1 MKKKFF
7 KNLFE
12 KENNLQM
19 YSINEF
25 NVFRDIISFSKVE
38 VYKEMKSIL
47 NNIDR
52 NIDRQMAETV
62 EKYHIVMSL
71 KAQTEEISSHLTG
84 AEEEIDVVIRDSKE
98 ANIIARYSEKM
109 LYKLLEIGFASSDRE
124 LEKKAMTVT
133 YSKRIMM
140 KLDNIAK
147 KDPAFIDE
155 YYRDDIEEC
164 REEGEF
170 KDMEEAEEVKFER
183 FNDNDHSNIEH
194 SSMESSDEYYRDDIE
209 ECREEGEFKDM
220 EEAEEVKFERFN
232 DNDHSNIEHSSM
244 ESSDV
249 ENSHIETTDIEEANM
264 EEIKEDL
271 EEIIDEIEG
280 SCGVADNAD
289 DSDDVEFAGEL
300 KINIYGEDDDS
311 VSDKNN
317 TSGVDEGG
325 IDMIDEKYSKE
336 AYDLFVKGDDHEVAE
351 EKKNLGEEEYDVI
364 IRESTD
370 MTLRDNKDKE
380 KVGEEAY
387 EELIKGRKI
396 KEVEENEY

>member
-38 VYKEMKSIL
+38 VYKEMRSIL
-47 NNIDR
+47 SDIDK

-62 EKYHIVMSL
+62 EKYHIVMGL

-140 KLDNIAK
+140 KLDNIAQ
-147 KDPAFIDE
+147 KDSSFLDE
-155 YYRDDIEEC
+155 YYKDDIEEC

-183 FNDNDHSNIEH
+183 FNDI
-194 SSMESSDEYYRDDIE
+194 SD
-209 ECREEGEFKDM
+209 
-220 EEAEEVKFERFN
+220 
-232 DNDHSNIEHSSM
+232 
-244 ESSDV
+244 SDV
-249 ENSHIETTDIEEANM
+249 ENSKIEDSHIETTEIEEANV

-280 SCGVADNAD
+280 SCGAADNAD
-289 DSDDVEFAGEL
+289 DSDDVESTGEL

-336 AYDLFVKGDDHEVAE
+336 AYDLFVKCDDHEVGE

-396 KEVEENEY
+396 KEVEEDEY

>member
-47 NNIDR
+47 SDIDK

-147 KDPAFIDE
+147 KDSAFLEE
-155 YYRDDIEEC
+155 YYKDDI
-164 REEGEF
+164 
-170 KDMEEAEEVKFER
+170 A
-183 FNDNDHSNIEH
+183 
-194 SSMESSDEYYRDDIE
+194 

-280 SCGVADNAD
+280 SCGAADNAD

-325 IDMIDEKYSKE
+325 IDMIDKKYSKE

-396 KEVEENEY
+396 KEVEEDEY

>member
-38 VYKEMKSIL
+38 VYKEMKLIL

-147 KDPAFIDE
+147 KDPAFI
-155 YYRDDIEEC
+155 
-164 REEGEF
+164 
-170 KDMEEAEEVKFER
+170 
-183 FNDNDHSNIEH
+183 
-194 SSMESSDEYYRDDIE
+194 DEYYRDDIE

-364 IRESTD
+364 IRESAD
-370 MTLRDNKDKE
+370 MVLRDNKDKE

-396 KEVEENEY
+396 KEVEEDEY

>member
-47 NNIDR
+47 SDIDK

-183 FNDNDHSNIEH
+183 FNDIAD
-194 SSMESSDEYYRDDIE
+194 
-209 ECREEGEFKDM
+209 
-220 EEAEEVKFERFN
+220 
-232 DNDHSNIEHSSM
+232 
-244 ESSDV
+244 SDV
-249 ENSHIETTDIEEANM
+249 ENSADNYA
-264 EEIKEDL
+264 
-271 EEIIDEIEG
+271 
-280 SCGVADNAD
+280 ADNAD

-370 MTLRDNKDKE
+370 MVLRDNKDKE

-396 KEVEENEY
+396 KEVEEDEY

>member
-7 KNLFE
+7 KSLFE

-38 VYKEMKSIL
+38 VYKEMRSIL
-47 NNIDR
+47 NNIDK

-147 KDPAFIDE
+147 KDPAFLEE
-155 YYRDDIEEC
+155 YYKDDI
-164 REEGEF
+164 
-170 KDMEEAEEVKFER
+170 A
-183 FNDNDHSNIEH
+183 
-194 SSMESSDEYYRDDIE
+194 

-280 SCGVADNAD
+280 SCGAADNAD

-396 KEVEENEY
+396 KEVEEDEY

>member
-47 NNIDR
+47 SDIDK

-147 KDPAFIDE
+147 KDSAFLEE
-155 YYRDDIEEC
+155 YYKDDI
-164 REEGEF
+164 
-170 KDMEEAEEVKFER
+170 A
-183 FNDNDHSNIEH
+183 
-194 SSMESSDEYYRDDIE
+194 

-280 SCGVADNAD
+280 SCGAADNAD

-317 TSGVDEGG
+317 TSEVDEGG

>member
-25 NVFRDIISFSKVE
+25 NVFRDIISFSKIE

-47 NNIDR
+47 NDIDK

-183 FNDNDHSNIEH
+183 FNDIAD
-194 SSMESSDEYYRDDIE
+194 
-209 ECREEGEFKDM
+209 
-220 EEAEEVKFERFN
+220 
-232 DNDHSNIEHSSM
+232 
-244 ESSDV
+244 SDV
-249 ENSHIETTDIEEANM
+249 ENSTNNYA
-264 EEIKEDL
+264 
-271 EEIIDEIEG
+271 
-280 SCGVADNAD
+280 ADNAD
-289 DSDDVEFAGEL
+289 DSDDVEFTGEL

>member
-38 VYKEMKSIL
+38 VYKEMRSIL
-47 NNIDR
+47 SDIDK

-62 EKYHIVMSL
+62 EKYHIVMGL

-84 AEEEIDVVIRDSKE
+84 AEEEIDVLIRDSKE

-133 YSKRIMM
+133 YSKRVMM
-140 KLDNIAK
+140 KLDNIAQ
-147 KDPAFIDE
+147 KDPSFLDE

-183 FNDNDHSNIEH
+183 FNDI
-194 SSMESSDEYYRDDIE
+194 SD
-209 ECREEGEFKDM
+209 
-220 EEAEEVKFERFN
+220 
-232 DNDHSNIEHSSM
+232 
-244 ESSDV
+244 SDV
-249 ENSHIETTDIEEANM
+249 ENSKIEDSHIETTEIEEANV

-280 SCGVADNAD
+280 SCGAADNAD
-289 DSDDVEFAGEL
+289 DSDDVESTGEL

-336 AYDLFVKGDDHEVAE
+336 AYDLFVKGDDHEVGE

-396 KEVEENEY
+396 KEVEEDEY

>member
-38 VYKEMKSIL
+38 VYKEMRTIL
-47 NNIDR
+47 SDIDK

-124 LEKKAMTVT
+124 LERKAMTVT
-133 YSKRIMM
+133 YSKRVMM
-140 KLDNIAK
+140 KLDNIAQ
-147 KDPAFIDE
+147 KDPSFLDE

-183 FNDNDHSNIEH
+183 FNDIAD
-194 SSMESSDEYYRDDIE
+194 
-209 ECREEGEFKDM
+209 
-220 EEAEEVKFERFN
+220 
-232 DNDHSNIEHSSM
+232 
-244 ESSDV
+244 SDV
-249 ENSHIETTDIEEANM
+249 ENSKIEDSHIETTEIEEANV

-280 SCGVADNAD
+280 SCGAADNAD
-289 DSDDVEFAGEL
+289 DSDDVESTGEL

-336 AYDLFVKGDDHEVAE
+336 AYDLFVKCDDHEVGE

-396 KEVEENEY
+396 KEVEEDEY

>member
-25 NVFRDIISFSKVE
+25 NVFRDIISFSKIE

-47 NNIDR
+47 SDIDK

-62 EKYHIVMSL
+62 EKYHIVMGL
-71 KAQTEEISSHLTG
+71 KAQTEEINLHLIG
-84 AEEEIDVVIRDSKE
+84 AEEEIDVIISNSKE

-109 LYKLLEIGFASSDRE
+109 LHKLLEIGFASSDRE
-124 LEKKAMTVT
+124 LERKAMTVT

-170 KDMEEAEEVKFER
+170 KDLEEAEEVKFKR
-183 FNDNDHSNIEH
+183 FNDIDHSNIE
-194 SSMESSDEYYRDDIE
+194 Y
-209 ECREEGEFKDM
+209 F
-220 EEAEEVKFERFN
+220 
-232 DNDHSNIEHSSM
+232 SM

-249 ENSHIETTDIEEANM
+249 ENSHVETTDIEETNE
-264 EEIKEDL
+264 EEIQEDL
-271 EEIIDEIEG
+271 EEIIDDIER
-280 SCGVADNAD
+280 SCSRCDKNIDENDSIKNSISNDSNYKADNAD
-289 DSDDVEFAGEL
+289 ESDDVEFAGEL
-300 KINIYGEDDDS
+300 KINIYGEDDES

-370 MTLRDNKDKE
+370 MVLRDNKDKE

-396 KEVEENEY
+396 KEVEEDEY

>member
-25 NVFRDIISFSKVE
+25 NVFRDIISFSKIE
-38 VYKEMKSIL
+38 VYKEMRSIL
-47 NNIDR
+47 SDIDK

-62 EKYHIVMSL
+62 EKYHIVMGL

-124 LEKKAMTVT
+124 LERKAMTVT

-140 KLDNIAK
+140 KLDNIAQ
-147 KDPAFIDE
+147 KDPSFLDE

-183 FNDNDHSNIEH
+183 FNDI
-194 SSMESSDEYYRDDIE
+194 SD
-209 ECREEGEFKDM
+209 
-220 EEAEEVKFERFN
+220 
-232 DNDHSNIEHSSM
+232 
-244 ESSDV
+244 SDV
-249 ENSHIETTDIEEANM
+249 ENSKIEDSHIETTEIEEANV

-280 SCGVADNAD
+280 SCGAADNAD
-289 DSDDVEFAGEL
+289 DSDDVEFTGEL

-336 AYDLFVKGDDHEVAE
+336 AYDLFVKCDDHEVGE

-396 KEVEENEY
+396 KEVEEDEY

>member
-38 VYKEMKSIL
+38 VYKEMRSIL
-47 NNIDR
+47 NDIEK

-62 EKYHIVMSL
+62 EKYHIVMGL
-71 KAQTEEISSHLTG
+71 KSQTEEISSHLTG

-147 KDPAFIDE
+147 KDSAFLDE
-155 YYRDDIEEC
+155 YY
-164 REEGEF
+164 
-170 KDMEEAEEVKFER
+170 K
-183 FNDNDHSNIEH
+183 
-194 SSMESSDEYYRDDIE
+194 DDIE

-280 SCGVADNAD
+280 SCGAADNAD

>member
-1 MKKKFF
+1 
-7 KNLFE
+7 
-12 KENNLQM
+12 M

-25 NVFRDIISFSKVE
+25 NVFRDIISFSKIE
-38 VYKEMKSIL
+38 VYKEIKLIL
-47 NNIDR
+47 NDIDK

-133 YSKRIMM
+133 YSKRVMM

-147 KDPAFIDE
+147 KDPAFLEE
-155 YYRDDIEEC
+155 YYKDDI
-164 REEGEF
+164 
-170 KDMEEAEEVKFER
+170 A
-183 FNDNDHSNIEH
+183 
-194 SSMESSDEYYRDDIE
+194 

-249 ENSHIETTDIEEANM
+249 ENSHVETTDIEEANM

-280 SCGVADNAD
+280 SCGAADNAD

-396 KEVEENEY
+396 KEVEEDEY

>member
-38 VYKEMKSIL
+38 VYKEMKLIL
-47 NNIDR
+47 NDIDK

-140 KLDNIAK
+140 KLDNIAQ
-147 KDPAFIDE
+147 KDPSFLDE
-155 YYRDDIEEC
+155 YYKDDIAEC

-170 KDMEEAEEVKFER
+170 KDMEESEEVKFER
-183 FNDNDHSNIEH
+183 FNDIAD
-194 SSMESSDEYYRDDIE
+194 
-209 ECREEGEFKDM
+209 
-220 EEAEEVKFERFN
+220 
-232 DNDHSNIEHSSM
+232 
-244 ESSDV
+244 SDV
-249 ENSHIETTDIEEANM
+249 ENSTNNYA
-264 EEIKEDL
+264 
-271 EEIIDEIEG
+271 
-280 SCGVADNAD
+280 ADNAD
-289 DSDDVEFAGEL
+289 DSDDVEFTGEL

-370 MTLRDNKDKE
+370 MALRGNKDKE

>member
-47 NNIDR
+47 NDIDK

-147 KDPAFIDE
+147 KDSAFLEE
-155 YYRDDIEEC
+155 YYKDDI
-164 REEGEF
+164 
-170 KDMEEAEEVKFER
+170 A
-183 FNDNDHSNIEH
+183 
-194 SSMESSDEYYRDDIE
+194 

-264 EEIKEDL
+264 EEIKEDI

-280 SCGVADNAD
+280 SCGAADNAD

-317 TSGVDEGG
+317 TSEVDEGG

>member
-1 MKKKFF
+1 
-7 KNLFE
+7 
-12 KENNLQM
+12 
-19 YSINEF
+19 
-25 NVFRDIISFSKVE
+25 
-38 VYKEMKSIL
+38 
-47 NNIDR
+47 
-52 NIDRQMAETV
+52 
-62 EKYHIVMSL
+62 
-71 KAQTEEISSHLTG
+71 
-84 AEEEIDVVIRDSKE
+84 
-98 ANIIARYSEKM
+98 
-109 LYKLLEIGFASSDRE
+109 
-124 LEKKAMTVT
+124 
-133 YSKRIMM
+133 
-140 KLDNIAK
+140 
-147 KDPAFIDE
+147 
-155 YYRDDIEEC
+155 
-164 REEGEF
+164 
-170 KDMEEAEEVKFER
+170 MEEAEEVKFER
-183 FNDNDHSNIEH
+183 FNDIDN
-194 SSMESSDEYYRDDIE
+194 SS
-209 ECREEGEFKDM
+209 
-220 EEAEEVKFERFN
+220 
-232 DNDHSNIEHSSM
+232 IEHSSM

-280 SCGVADNAD
+280 SCGAADNAD

-396 KEVEENEY
+396 KEVEEDEY

>member
-25 NVFRDIISFSKVE
+25 NVFRDIISFSKIE
-38 VYKEMKSIL
+38 VYKEMKLIL
-47 NNIDR
+47 NDIDK

-133 YSKRIMM
+133 YSKRVMM
-140 KLDNIAK
+140 KLDNIAQ
-147 KDPAFIDE
+147 KDPSFLDE

-183 FNDNDHSNIEH
+183 FNDIAD
-194 SSMESSDEYYRDDIE
+194 
-209 ECREEGEFKDM
+209 
-220 EEAEEVKFERFN
+220 
-232 DNDHSNIEHSSM
+232 
-244 ESSDV
+244 SDV
-249 ENSHIETTDIEEANM
+249 ENSKIEDSHIETTEIEEANV

-280 SCGVADNAD
+280 SCGAADNAD
-289 DSDDVEFAGEL
+289 DSDDVEFTGEL

-336 AYDLFVKGDDHEVAE
+336 AYDLFVKGDDHEVGE

-370 MTLRDNKDKE
+370 MTLRDNKE

-396 KEVEENEY
+396 KEVEEDEY

>member
-25 NVFRDIISFSKVE
+25 NVFRDIISFSKIE
-38 VYKEMKSIL
+38 VYKEIKLIL
-47 NNIDR
+47 NDIDK

-147 KDPAFIDE
+147 KDPAFLEE
-155 YYRDDIEEC
+155 YYKDDI
-164 REEGEF
+164 
-170 KDMEEAEEVKFER
+170 A
-183 FNDNDHSNIEH
+183 
-194 SSMESSDEYYRDDIE
+194 

-280 SCGVADNAD
+280 SCGAADNAD
-289 DSDDVEFAGEL
+289 DSDDVEFTGEL

-396 KEVEENEY
+396 KEVEEDEY

>member
-38 VYKEMKSIL
+38 VYKEMKLIL
-47 NNIDR
+47 NDIDK

-71 KAQTEEISSHLTG
+71 KAQTEEISAHLTG

-147 KDPAFIDE
+147 KDPAFLEE
-155 YYRDDIEEC
+155 YYKDDI
-164 REEGEF
+164 
-170 KDMEEAEEVKFER
+170 A
-183 FNDNDHSNIEH
+183 
-194 SSMESSDEYYRDDIE
+194 

-280 SCGVADNAD
+280 SCGAADNAD

-396 KEVEENEY
+396 KEVEEDEY

>member
-38 VYKEMKSIL
+38 VYKEMRAIL
-47 NNIDR
+47 SDIDK

-62 EKYHIVMSL
+62 EKYHIVMGL

-140 KLDNIAK
+140 KLDNIAQ
-147 KDPAFIDE
+147 KDPAFLDE

-183 FNDNDHSNIEH
+183 FNDIAD
-194 SSMESSDEYYRDDIE
+194 
-209 ECREEGEFKDM
+209 
-220 EEAEEVKFERFN
+220 
-232 DNDHSNIEHSSM
+232 
-244 ESSDV
+244 SDV
-249 ENSHIETTDIEEANM
+249 ENSKIEDSHIETTEIEEANV

-280 SCGVADNAD
+280 SCGAADNAD

-336 AYDLFVKGDDHEVAE
+336 AYDLFVKCDDHEVGE

-396 KEVEENEY
+396 KEVEEDEY

>member
-25 NVFRDIISFSKVE
+25 NVFRDIISFSKIE
-38 VYKEMKSIL
+38 VYKEMKLIL
-47 NNIDR
+47 NDIDK

-62 EKYHIVMSL
+62 EKYHIVMGL

-124 LEKKAMTVT
+124 LERKAMTVT
-133 YSKRIMM
+133 YSKRVMM
-140 KLDNIAK
+140 KLDNIAQ
-147 KDPAFIDE
+147 KDPSFLDE

-183 FNDNDHSNIEH
+183 FNDIAD
-194 SSMESSDEYYRDDIE
+194 
-209 ECREEGEFKDM
+209 
-220 EEAEEVKFERFN
+220 
-232 DNDHSNIEHSSM
+232 
-244 ESSDV
+244 SDV
-249 ENSHIETTDIEEANM
+249 ENSKIEDSHIETTEIEEANV

-280 SCGVADNAD
+280 SCGAADNTD
-289 DSDDVEFAGEL
+289 DSDDVEFTGEL

-336 AYDLFVKGDDHEVAE
+336 AYDLFVKCDDHEVGE

-396 KEVEENEY
+396 KEVEEDEY

>member
-194 SSMESSDEYYRDDIE
+194 SSMESSD
-209 ECREEGEFKDM
+209 
-220 EEAEEVKFERFN
+220 
-232 DNDHSNIEHSSM
+232 
-244 ESSDV
+244 V

-364 IRESTD
+364 IRESAD

-396 KEVEENEY
+396 KEVEEDEY

>member
-47 NNIDR
+47 NDIDKNIDR
-52 NIDRQMAETV
+52 HMAETV

-147 KDPAFIDE
+147 KDSAFLDE
-155 YYRDDIEEC
+155 YYKDDIAEC
-164 REEGEF
+164 REDGEF

-183 FNDNDHSNIEH
+183 FNDNDNSNIE
-194 SSMESSDEYYRDDIE
+194 Y
-209 ECREEGEFKDM
+209 
-220 EEAEEVKFERFN
+220 
-232 DNDHSNIEHSSM
+232 SSM

-249 ENSHIETTDIEEANM
+249 ENSHVETTDIEEANM

-280 SCGVADNAD
+280 SCGAADNAD

-396 KEVEENEY
+396 KEVEEDEY

>member
-47 NNIDR
+47 SDIDK

-84 AEEEIDVVIRDSKE
+84 AEEEIDVVITDSKE

-124 LEKKAMTVT
+124 LERKAMTVT

-155 YYRDDIEEC
+155 YYKDDI
-164 REEGEF
+164 
-170 KDMEEAEEVKFER
+170 A
-183 FNDNDHSNIEH
+183 
-194 SSMESSDEYYRDDIE
+194 

-280 SCGVADNAD
+280 SCGAADNAD

-336 AYDLFVKGDDHEVAE
+336 AYDLFVKGDDHEVTE

-396 KEVEENEY
+396 KEVEEDEY

>member
-25 NVFRDIISFSKVE
+25 NVFRDIISFSKIE
-38 VYKEMKSIL
+38 VYKEMKLIL
-47 NNIDR
+47 NDIDK

-140 KLDNIAK
+140 KLDNIAQ
-147 KDPAFIDE
+147 KDSSFLDE
-155 YYRDDIEEC
+155 YYKDDIEEC

-183 FNDNDHSNIEH
+183 FNDI
-194 SSMESSDEYYRDDIE
+194 SD
-209 ECREEGEFKDM
+209 
-220 EEAEEVKFERFN
+220 
-232 DNDHSNIEHSSM
+232 
-244 ESSDV
+244 SDV
-249 ENSHIETTDIEEANM
+249 ENSKIEDSHIETTEIEEANV

-280 SCGVADNAD
+280 SCGAADNAD
-289 DSDDVEFAGEL
+289 DSDDVESTGEL

-336 AYDLFVKGDDHEVAE
+336 AYDLFVKCDDHEVGE

-396 KEVEENEY
+396 KEVEEDEY

>member
-25 NVFRDIISFSKVE
+25 NVFRDIISFSKIE

-47 NNIDR
+47 NDIDK

-155 YYRDDIEEC
+155 YYKDDIEEC
-164 REEGEF
+164 REDGEF

-183 FNDNDHSNIEH
+183 FNDIAD
-194 SSMESSDEYYRDDIE
+194 
-209 ECREEGEFKDM
+209 
-220 EEAEEVKFERFN
+220 
-232 DNDHSNIEHSSM
+232 
-244 ESSDV
+244 SDV
-249 ENSHIETTDIEEANM
+249 ENSTNNYA
-264 EEIKEDL
+264 
-271 EEIIDEIEG
+271 
-280 SCGVADNAD
+280 ADNAD
-289 DSDDVEFAGEL
+289 DSDDVEFTGEL
-300 KINIYGEDDDS
+300 KINIYGKDDDS

-364 IRESTD
+364 IRESAD
-370 MTLRDNKDKE
+370 MVLRDNKDKE

>member
-25 NVFRDIISFSKVE
+25 NVFRDIISFSKIE
-38 VYKEMKSIL
+38 VYKEMKLIL
-47 NNIDR
+47 NDIDK

-140 KLDNIAK
+140 KLDNIAQ
-147 KDPAFIDE
+147 KDSSFLDE
-155 YYRDDIEEC
+155 YYKDDIEEC

-183 FNDNDHSNIEH
+183 FNDI
-194 SSMESSDEYYRDDIE
+194 SD
-209 ECREEGEFKDM
+209 
-220 EEAEEVKFERFN
+220 
-232 DNDHSNIEHSSM
+232 
-244 ESSDV
+244 SDV
-249 ENSHIETTDIEEANM
+249 ENSKIEDSHIETTEIEEANV

-280 SCGVADNAD
+280 SCGAADNAD

-336 AYDLFVKGDDHEVAE
+336 AYDLFVKGDDHEVGE

-396 KEVEENEY
+396 KEVEEDEY

>member
-38 VYKEMKSIL
+38 VYKEMRSIL
-47 NNIDR
+47 SDIDK

-62 EKYHIVMSL
+62 EKYHIVMGL

-84 AEEEIDVVIRDSKE
+84 VEEEIDVVIRDSKE

-124 LEKKAMTVT
+124 LERKAMTVT
-133 YSKRIMM
+133 YSKRVMM
-140 KLDNIAK
+140 KLDNIAQ
-147 KDPAFIDE
+147 KDPSFLDE

-183 FNDNDHSNIEH
+183 FNDIDHSNIEH
-194 SSMESSDEYYRDDIE
+194 SSIESY
-209 ECREEGEFKDM
+209 
-220 EEAEEVKFERFN
+220 
-232 DNDHSNIEHSSM
+232 
-244 ESSDV
+244 DV

-280 SCGVADNAD
+280 TCGVADNAD
-289 DSDDVEFAGEL
+289 ESDDVEFAGEL
-300 KINIYGEDDDS
+300 KINIYGEDDES

-370 MTLRDNKDKE
+370 MVLRDNKDKE

-396 KEVEENEY
+396 KEVEEDEY

>member
-25 NVFRDIISFSKVE
+25 NVFRDIISFSKIE
-38 VYKEMKSIL
+38 VYKEMKLIL
-47 NNIDR
+47 NDIDK

-133 YSKRIMM
+133 YSKRVMM
-140 KLDNIAK
+140 KLDNIAQ
-147 KDPAFIDE
+147 KDPAFLDE

-183 FNDNDHSNIEH
+183 FNDI
-194 SSMESSDEYYRDDIE
+194 SD
-209 ECREEGEFKDM
+209 
-220 EEAEEVKFERFN
+220 
-232 DNDHSNIEHSSM
+232 
-244 ESSDV
+244 SDV
-249 ENSHIETTDIEEANM
+249 ENSKIEDSHIETTEIEEANV

-280 SCGVADNAD
+280 SCGAADNAD
-289 DSDDVEFAGEL
+289 DSDDVEFTGEL

-336 AYDLFVKGDDHEVAE
+336 AYDLFVKCDDHEVGE

-396 KEVEENEY
+396 KEVEEDEY

>member
-7 KNLFE
+7 KSLFE

-25 NVFRDIISFSKVE
+25 NVFRDIISFSKIE
-38 VYKEMKSIL
+38 VYKEMKLIL
-47 NNIDR
+47 NDIDKNIDK
-52 NIDRQMAETV
+52 QMAETV

-84 AEEEIDVVIRDSKE
+84 AEEEIDVVITDSKE

-140 KLDNIAK
+140 KLDNIAQ
-147 KDPAFIDE
+147 KDPAFINE

-183 FNDNDHSNIEH
+183 FNDIAD
-194 SSMESSDEYYRDDIE
+194 
-209 ECREEGEFKDM
+209 
-220 EEAEEVKFERFN
+220 
-232 DNDHSNIEHSSM
+232 
-244 ESSDV
+244 SDV
-249 ENSHIETTDIEEANM
+249 ENSADNYA
-264 EEIKEDL
+264 
-271 EEIIDEIEG
+271 
-280 SCGVADNAD
+280 ADNAD

-396 KEVEENEY
+396 KEVEEDEY

>member
-25 NVFRDIISFSKVE
+25 NVFRDIISFSKIE
-38 VYKEMKSIL
+38 VYKEMKLIL
-47 NNIDR
+47 NDIDK

-133 YSKRIMM
+133 YSKRVMM
-140 KLDNIAK
+140 KLDNIAQ
-147 KDPAFIDE
+147 KDPSFLDE

-183 FNDNDHSNIEH
+183 FNDIAD
-194 SSMESSDEYYRDDIE
+194 
-209 ECREEGEFKDM
+209 
-220 EEAEEVKFERFN
+220 
-232 DNDHSNIEHSSM
+232 
-244 ESSDV
+244 SDV
-249 ENSHIETTDIEEANM
+249 ENSKIEDSHIETTEIEEANV

-336 AYDLFVKGDDHEVAE
+336 AYDLFVKCDDHEVGE

-396 KEVEENEY
+396 KEVEEDEY

>member
-52 NIDRQMAETV
+52 NIDIQMAETV

-194 SSMESSDEYYRDDIE
+194 SSMESSD
-209 ECREEGEFKDM
+209 
-220 EEAEEVKFERFN
+220 
-232 DNDHSNIEHSSM
+232 
-244 ESSDV
+244 V

-280 SCGVADNAD
+280 SCGAADNAD

-370 MTLRDNKDKE
+370 MVLRDNKDKE

-396 KEVEENEY
+396 KEVEEDEY

>member
-38 VYKEMKSIL
+38 VYKEMRSIL
-47 NNIDR
+47 SDIDK

-62 EKYHIVMSL
+62 EKYHIVMGL

-84 AEEEIDVVIRDSKE
+84 AEEEIDVLIRDSKE

-140 KLDNIAK
+140 KLDNIAQ
-147 KDPAFIDE
+147 KDPAFLDE

-183 FNDNDHSNIEH
+183 FNDI
-194 SSMESSDEYYRDDIE
+194 SD
-209 ECREEGEFKDM
+209 
-220 EEAEEVKFERFN
+220 
-232 DNDHSNIEHSSM
+232 
-244 ESSDV
+244 SDV
-249 ENSHIETTDIEEANM
+249 ENSKIEDSHIETTEIEEANV

-280 SCGVADNAD
+280 SCGAADNAD
-289 DSDDVEFAGEL
+289 DSDDVEFTGEL

-336 AYDLFVKGDDHEVAE
+336 AYDLFVKCDDHEVGE

-396 KEVEENEY
+396 KEVEEDEY

>member
-7 KNLFE
+7 KSLFE

-47 NNIDR
+47 NDIDK

-62 EKYHIVMSL
+62 EKYHIVMGL
-71 KAQTEEISSHLTG
+71 KVQTEEISSHLTG
-84 AEEEIDVVIRDSKE
+84 VEEEIDVVITDSKE

-140 KLDNIAK
+140 KLDNIAQ
-147 KDPAFIDE
+147 KDPAFLDE
-155 YYRDDIEEC
+155 YYRDDI
-164 REEGEF
+164 
-170 KDMEEAEEVKFER
+170 A
-183 FNDNDHSNIEH
+183 
-194 SSMESSDEYYRDDIE
+194 

-280 SCGVADNAD
+280 SCGAADNAD

>member
-47 NNIDR
+47 SDIDK

-62 EKYHIVMSL
+62 EKYHIVMGL

-124 LEKKAMTVT
+124 LERKAMTVT
-133 YSKRIMM
+133 YSKRVMM
-140 KLDNIAK
+140 KLDNIAQ
-147 KDPAFIDE
+147 KDPSFLDE

-183 FNDNDHSNIEH
+183 FNDIAD
-194 SSMESSDEYYRDDIE
+194 
-209 ECREEGEFKDM
+209 
-220 EEAEEVKFERFN
+220 
-232 DNDHSNIEHSSM
+232 
-244 ESSDV
+244 SDV
-249 ENSHIETTDIEEANM
+249 ENSADNYA
-264 EEIKEDL
+264 
-271 EEIIDEIEG
+271 
-280 SCGVADNAD
+280 ADNAD

-370 MTLRDNKDKE
+370 MVLRDNKDKE

-396 KEVEENEY
+396 KEVEEDEY

>member
-38 VYKEMKSIL
+38 VYKEMKLIL
-47 NNIDR
+47 NDIDK
-52 NIDRQMAETV
+52 NIDRQMAKTV

-147 KDPAFIDE
+147 KDSAFLEE
-155 YYRDDIEEC
+155 YYKDDI
-164 REEGEF
+164 
-170 KDMEEAEEVKFER
+170 A
-183 FNDNDHSNIEH
+183 
-194 SSMESSDEYYRDDIE
+194 

-280 SCGVADNAD
+280 SCGAADNAD
-289 DSDDVEFAGEL
+289 DSDDVEFTGEL

-317 TSGVDEGG
+317 TSVVDEGG